1 MTDIAMRDEAHSPAS
16 NRKAILDI
24 LLTYFSNSGISAT
37 LANIPRHAFSQDD
50 WAAGWMPVAKIATFK
65 RLQALTK
72 NPLEVTSVAAQLA
85 PLIFEVSHDGSRIR
99 RRMPFDAKEI
109 AALTAQESLAKTAL
123 EATGFA
129 TSTTAAEVSAFFSN
143 VGPVAAVS
151 NSRPGVFAVEFQNPH
166 DMVRALAVQNHVYE
180 DAQIQV
186 RGIAKPALDAATS
199 HAESPEPCTALE
211 AHAGI
216 ASYPR
221 NRVIKFTLPDD
232 SVTNVE
238 IKDKIAMFATVHS
251 VELAKGAV
259 NGYVR
264 FKAGVARQ
272 VLDVVARNGGLQVNA
287 ENVALSLLSGEE
299 ERLFWTVQKE
309 KDKIASATP
318 KTPAPPIPANNAQA
332 RRVNARSQRRAESG
346 PYGKASAKAD
356 RKTAADKKKTKK
368 ATPAKTP
375 KVKVDELE
383 SLFSNWSVVAAEAAP
398 DAADDVTM
406 NTST

>member
-1 MTDIAMRDEAHSPAS
+1 MADVMAGIEGHSSAS

-24 LLTYFSNSGISAT
+24 LLTYFSNSGISGT
-37 LANIPRHAFSQDD
+37 VANIPKSAFSQDD

-72 NPLEVTSVAAQLA
+72 NPSEVASVAVQLA
-85 PLIFEVSHDGSRIR
+85 PLIFEVSQDGSRIR
-99 RRMPFDAKEI
+99 RRMPFDAKEV
-109 AALTAQESLAKTAL
+109 AAISAQEALAKTVL

-129 TSTTAAEVSAFFSN
+129 SSTTAAEVSAFFSN
-143 VGPVAAVS
+143 LGPVASAS
-151 NSRPGVFAVEFQNPH
+151 NSRQGVFAIEFENPQ
-166 DMVRALAVQNHVYE
+166 DMVRALAVQNHMYE

-186 RGIAKPALDAATS
+186 RGLAKAALDPVS
-199 HAESPEPCTALE
+199 HTESAPEACTALE

-221 NRVIKFTLPDD
+221 NRVVKFALQDA

-238 IKDKIAMFATVHS
+238 IKEKIAMFATVHS

-264 FKAGVARQ
+264 LKAGVAKQ
-272 VLDVVARNGGLQVNA
+272 VLDVVARNGGIQVNG
-287 ENVALSLLSGEE
+287 ENVTLSLLSGEE

-309 KDKIASATP
+309 KEKIASAAP
-318 KTPAPPIPANNAQA
+318 KTPAPPKPANNAQSRRASA
-332 RRVNARSQRRAESG
+332 RLQRRGDLG
-346 PYGKASAKAD
+346 PYGRGGAVKTG
-356 RKTAADKKKTKK
+356 RKTAADRKK
-368 ATPAKTP
+368 ATPTKAP

-383 SLFSNWSVVAAEAAP
+383 NLFSNWNVVAPDTAP
-398 DAADDVTM
+398 DAAGDAAM
-406 NTST
+406 NIS